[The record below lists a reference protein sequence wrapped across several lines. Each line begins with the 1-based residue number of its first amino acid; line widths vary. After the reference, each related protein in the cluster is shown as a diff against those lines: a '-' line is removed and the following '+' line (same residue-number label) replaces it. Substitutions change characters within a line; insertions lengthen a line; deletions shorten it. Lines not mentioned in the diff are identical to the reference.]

1 MQAWERKPSSNL
13 RESFKEEK
21 EIFESGL
28 AKKRE
33 TF

>member
-1 MQAWERKPSSNL
+1 MQAWDRKPSSNL
-13 RESFKEEK
+13 RESFKEE

-28 AKKRE
+28 GKKRE